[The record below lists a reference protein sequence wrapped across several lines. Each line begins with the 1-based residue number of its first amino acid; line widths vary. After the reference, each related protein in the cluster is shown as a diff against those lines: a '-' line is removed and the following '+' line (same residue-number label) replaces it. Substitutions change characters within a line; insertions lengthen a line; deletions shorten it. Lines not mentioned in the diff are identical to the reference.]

1 MKDKKGTWM
10 TSPKG
15 DRPHISIMEEE
26 MSQYFSKEKIRVFV
40 DGTVGAGGHA
50 KRILQD
56 HPEIERFFGFD
67 QDPEALEIAR
77 KTLEPWKDKVEL
89 VHANFVDFDKTLQ
102 QKKISSVDG
111 FFFDLGV
118 SSMQLDNDYKG
129 FSFLKEGP
137 LDMRMNPFNKVSA
150 KEVVNGASEEELGRI
165 FREYG
170 EDPRWKAAARII
182 CEERRNKPITTTTQ
196 LAEILS
202 NALKTKIRGRLHP
215 ATLVFQGLRVFVNQE
230 IRVLEEALGKVIRFL
245 APKGI
250 VGVISFQSF
259 EDRVVKNIFRDA
271 ARPIKQGREKLI
283 PLMELLTKKPIIPTF
298 QEVCFN
304 RRARSAKLRFAQKS

>member
-1 MKDKKGTWM
+1 
-10 TSPKG
+10 
-15 DRPHISIMEEE
+15 MEEE
-26 MSQYFSKEKIRVFV
+26 MARYFSQSKLRVFV

-50 KRILQD
+50 RRILEE

-67 QDPEALEIAR
+67 QDPEALAISR
-77 KTLEPWKDKVEL
+77 KTLEPWKEKVVL
-89 VHANFVDFDKTLQ
+89 THANFVDFDKILQ
-102 QKKISSVDG
+102 QENIDCVDG

-129 FSFLKEGP
+129 FSFLKKGP
-137 LDMRMNPFNKVSA
+137 LDMRMNPFEKISA

-182 CEERRNKPITTTTQ
+182 CEERKKKPITTTTQ
-196 LAEILS
+196 LAELLHS
-202 NALKTKIRGRLHP
+202 TLKTKIRGRLHP
-215 ATLVFQGLRVFVNQE
+215 ATLVFQGLRVFVNKE
-230 IRVLEEALGKVIRFL
+230 IEVLEKALAKVARFL
-245 APKGI
+245 APQGV

-271 ARPIKQGREKLI
+271 ARPVREGKEKLV
-283 PLMELLTKKPIIPTF
+283 PLMKLLTKKPIVPTL
-298 QEVCFN
+298 QEILLN
-304 RRARSAKLRFAQKS
+304 PRARSAKLRFAQKN